1 MGNVF
6 KEYRW
11 EVLQKML
18 KKESDKLARRQ
29 RAFRKK
35 GNNALDKHIEKNFN
49 EDLFKLTDK
58 GYIAKGL
65 EFYKQKNITYL
76 QKAIKTLQSMNSSV
90 MYKSVKEYE
99 KVQTKKLDGVKQYIK
114 DRLIQMGFS
123 DDKINKILSDKN
135 FLDNFFRI
143 LNDNVNS
150 KMPSDDILQPLFD
163 SLRIEEEAMQQTL
176 NQANLQSDIT
186 QRLFER

>member
-1 MGNVF
+1 
-6 KEYRW
+6 
-11 EVLQKML
+11 
-18 KKESDKLARRQ
+18 
-29 RAFRKK
+29 
-35 GNNALDKHIEKNFN
+35 
-49 EDLFKLTDK
+49 
-58 GYIAKGL
+58 
-65 EFYKQKNITYL
+65 
-76 QKAIKTLQSMNSSV
+76 
-90 MYKSVKEYE
+90 
-99 KVQTKKLDGVKQYIK
+99 
-114 DRLIQMGFS
+114 MGFS

-176 NQANLQSDIT
+176 NQASLQSDIT

>member
-35 GNNALDKHIEKNFN
+35 NNNALDKHIKNNFN

-65 EFYKQKNITYL
+65 EFYKSKNVTYL
-76 QKAIKTLQSMNSSV
+76 QKAIKSLQTMNSSI
-90 MYKSVKEYE
+90 MFKSVREYE
-99 KVQTKKLDGVKQYIK
+99 KVQTKKLEGVKQYIK
-114 DRLIQMGFS
+114 DRMYNMNFS
-123 DDKINKILSDKN
+123 DEKINETLNDKD
-135 FLDNFFRI
+135 FLDNFFQA
-143 LNDNVNS
+143 LNDNTNS
-150 KMPSDDILQPLFD
+150 KMPSDDILKPLFD
-163 SLRIEEEAMQQTL
+163 ALRIEEKALNETL
-176 NQANLQSDIT
+176 NQINIQNDIT
-186 QRLFER
+186 KRLFER